1 MLLLSD
7 TYSMVPILV
16 HEFQP
21 HACNQEPEM
30 LLQRARLYRVLLPP
44 DQLNS
49 FGYYDGTLDAA
60 FLSRY
65 DRKKKG
71 GRADLRASTKQMT
84 MPPPGE
90 LAALLLCHL
99 PQVCPAPCCRLP
111 LQAPCPPP
119 PRSPSAAPPCC
130 AYLSLPPL
138 RSPTHLS
145 GPLPCPLSA
154 APAPAPAPT
163 CTPAV
168 YTGPILP
175 AFFPNFQSPPH
186 SASQPLVTWPLLHES
201 AAM

>member
-1 MLLLSD
+1 MLSTQSTSGVFHIGQCIILNTSVNQHKKHHFCVDYRTMLLLSD

-16 HEFQP
+16 HECQP

-30 LLQRARLYRVLLPP
+30 ILQRARLYRVLLPP

-90 LAALLLCHL
+90 SAALLLCHSAPGL
-99 PQVCPAPCCRLP
+99 PRP
-111 LQAPCPPP
+111 L
-119 PRSPSAAPPCC
+119 
-130 AYLSLPPL
+130 LT
-138 RSPTHLS
+138 SPTACLA
-145 GPLPCPLSA
+145 GPLPPVSCPSLLCL
-154 APAPAPAPT
+154 PRFLPCLRP
-163 CTPAV
+163 
-168 YTGPILP
+168 P
-175 AFFPNFQSPPH
+175 AF
-186 SASQPLVTWPLLHES
+186 
-201 AAM
+201 